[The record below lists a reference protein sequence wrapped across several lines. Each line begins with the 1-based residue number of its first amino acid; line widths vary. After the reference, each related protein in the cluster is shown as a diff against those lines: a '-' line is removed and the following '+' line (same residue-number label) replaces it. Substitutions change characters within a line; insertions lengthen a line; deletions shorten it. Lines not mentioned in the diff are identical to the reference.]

1 MAYDVTSTKIKYEEG
16 FVALPPTGVIITKPA
31 QMWTPADQQL
41 VIPTN
46 YSLCVGFSLQTGSL
60 FLLQCFWNYL
70 ANSVAKAS
78 FMSSK
83 EFKLYIAWIF
93 IAMALF
99 PVLQWNFSRSVYPTT
114 WQEAIPELVYGAA
127 LFIIALL
134 GVVSH
139 FRFRKLIYQTRDST
153 NGKSI
158 TNKIA
163 YFQDLNA
170 LLTVCLLLDGACF
183 IILSADGLTKA
194 QYLNSHKF
202 TADLFICIANFA
214 SVIIWFIVILIFH
227 PKPGAGVGPN
237 STQQNSGYVFSNPAA
252 SMANNSR
259 AVNTQSMGIA
269 VTSNAGREDYIPY
282 SPSLAKA
289 TPVAAASASSLP
301 PRYGSPPPLQP
312 KSTQRPMSPPS
323 PTYRAAS
330 PHKNIHDIYSSEPM
344 ATEAGV
350 DFYPVV
356 SRKYS
361 DAYKQS
367 RANRNMGQEEIALQ
381 QWDDDT
387 LRGEYDGRSQSPYRQ
402 TDENWLRQSPLKQNP
417 YSRSSDSP

>member
-1 MAYDVTSTKIKYEEG
+1 MFLKCLLTMQWEIDLLLICL
-16 FVALPPTGVIITKPA
+16 FV
-31 QMWTPADQQL
+31 L
-41 VIPTN
+41 V
-46 YSLCVGFSLQTGSL
+46 S
-60 FLLQCFWNYL
+60 
-70 ANSVAKAS
+70 
-78 FMSSK
+78 
-83 EFKLYIAWIF
+83 
-93 IAMALF
+93 
-99 PVLQWNFSRSVYPTT
+99 
-114 WQEAIPELVYGAA
+114 
-127 LFIIALL
+127 FIINTYLD
-134 GVVSH
+134 
-139 FRFRKLIYQTRDST
+139 RFKVPNILIC
-153 NGKSI
+153 NL
-158 TNKIA
+158 A
-163 YFQDLNA
+163 
-170 LLTVCLLLDGACF
+170 
-183 IILSADGLTKA
+183 
-194 QYLNSHKF
+194 
-202 TADLFICIANFA
+202 ANFA